1 MGLSLIV
8 GLGNPGA
15 QYSGTR
21 HNAGIW
27 FVEMLAKQV
36 GASFKEEKK
45 FFGRQAIANLD
56 GVEFRLFIPNTF
68 MNESGKAVGALC
80 HFFKISAASVL
91 VAHDELDLPA
101 GTVRLKQG
109 GGLAGHNGLKDIA
122 RHLGGD
128 QSFQRLR
135 IGIGHPGNKKQ
146 VTPHVLS
153 KPAAAERAA
162 VDGALA
168 EVLSLVPALLT
179 DRWEEAL
186 KKLHTVATPE
196 GKAAS
201 PEVSE

>member
-1 MGLSLIV
+1 MLIV

-27 FVEMLAKQV
+27 FVEMLAREV
-36 GASFKEEKK
+36 GVSFKEEKK
-45 FFGRQAIANLD
+45 FFGRQAIVNVD
-56 GVEFRLFIPNTF
+56 GAEFRLFIPNTF

-80 HFFKISAASVL
+80 HFFKIPAASVL

-122 RHLGGD
+122 RHLAGD

-146 VTPHVLS
+146 VTSHVLS
-153 KPAAAERAA
+153 KPAANERAA

-168 EVLSLVPALLT
+168 EVLDIVPALSLG
-179 DRWEEAL
+179 RWEEAL
-186 KKLHTVATPE
+186 KKLHTSATPE
-196 GKAAS
+196 QKASAAKAS
-201 PEVSE
+201 E

>member
-1 MGLSLIV
+1 MSLTLIV

-27 FVEMLAKQV
+27 FVEMLARKV
-36 GASFKEEKK
+36 GVSFKEEKK
-45 FFGRQAIANLD
+45 FFGRQAIGHLD
-56 GVEFRLFIPNTF
+56 GAEFRLFIPNTF

-80 HFFKISAASVL
+80 HFFKIPAASVL

-122 RHLGGD
+122 RHLAGD

-153 KPAAAERAA
+153 KPAATERAS

-168 EVLSLVPALLT
+168 EVLDVVPALLVG
-179 DRWEEAL
+179 RWEEAL
-186 KKLHTVATPE
+186 KRLHTAATPE
-196 GKAAS
+196 RKAPAS
-201 PEVSE
+201 KASE